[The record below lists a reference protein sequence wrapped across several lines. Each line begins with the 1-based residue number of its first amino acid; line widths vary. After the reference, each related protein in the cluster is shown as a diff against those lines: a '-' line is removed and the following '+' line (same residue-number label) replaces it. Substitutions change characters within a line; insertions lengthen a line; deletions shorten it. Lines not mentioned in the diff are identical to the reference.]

1 MNPVPKTPLEALEV
15 FLSPDAEEWERD
27 YAAIIVSRD
36 DDVLAEA
43 LPYFEAIAR
52 DPNVDENLQQTVAG
66 CLAVAWR
73 NRGTL
78 MTADVSGYAPAA
90 RREILFQRGEGPP

>member
-1 MNPVPKTPLEALEV
+1 MKPVPKTPKEALEI
-15 FLSPDAEEWERD
+15 FLSPDAEDWERD
-27 YAAIIVSRD
+27 YAAIIASRD
-36 DDVLAEA
+36 EDVLAEA
-43 LPYFEAIAR
+43 LPYFEATAR

-73 NRGTL
+73 SNGTL
-78 MTADVSGYAPAA
+78 MTVDVSGYAPVA